1 VKNIA
6 IIGAGMTGLSIA
18 YNLKGNNIS
27 IFDKSWRPGGRVSTR
42 KHGDLLFD
50 HGAHYLSVNHN
61 VTQLKE
67 VLNKIDITKE
77 IEINFSTNLKE
88 NKLLK
93 KKIIIGKNGMNSI
106 PNTIYQS
113 LNVNSYFNTKIIKI
127 IKNKNNLYNLYS
139 DKNEYKNFDLILI
152 CIPYLQ
158 AKELSLN
165 LVDFSN
171 NHMPIYEPIY
181 TVMLSYEESN
191 NIKIDGGLNLHK
203 NIAFYMNQ
211 NFKFPELKN
220 ENWVINMSSKY
231 TEKNLN
237 INNYDL
243 EIYAQSIFEKS
254 FNITQSPIFVKAHR
268 WLYAQTKTSYNYLSK
283 KHWISSKDSKVF
295 LTGDWVLGKSLSD
308 AWNAGLKLSHYL
320 KILDI

>member
-6 IIGAGMTGLSIA
+6 IIGAGMTGLSLA
-18 YNLKGNNIS
+18 YNLQGNNIS

-61 VTQLKE
+61 VNQLKQ
-67 VLNKIDITKE
+67 VLIKINITKV
-77 IEINFSTNLKE
+77 IEINFLTNFKE
-88 NKLLK
+88 KKSIK
-93 KKIIIGKNGMNSI
+93 KKIIISKNGMNLI
-106 PNTIYQS
+106 PNTIHQS
-113 LNVNSYFNTKIIKI
+113 LNVNSYFNSKIIKI
-127 IKNKNNLYNLYS
+127 IKNKNNLFNLYTEN
-139 DKNEYKNFDLILI
+139 DEYKNFDLILI

-158 AKELSLN
+158 AKELS
-165 LVDFSN
+165 SN
-171 NHMPIYEPIY
+171 FINVSDNHEPIYEPIY
-181 TVMLSYEESN
+181 TVMLSYENSN
-191 NIKIDGGLNLHK
+191 NIEIDGGLNLDK
-203 NIAFYMNQ
+203 NVAFYMKQ

-220 ENWVINMSSKY
+220 ENWVVNMSSEY

-243 EIYAQSIFEKS
+243 EKYAQSIFEKS
-254 FNITQSPIFVKAHR
+254 FKIKQSPTFIKTHR
-268 WLYAQTKTSYNYLSK
+268 WLYAQTKTSYNHLSK
-283 KHWISSKDSKVF
+283 KNWISSKDNKVF

>member
-1 VKNIA
+1 MKNIA
-6 IIGAGMTGLSIA
+6 IIGAGMTGLSLT
-18 YNLKGNNIS
+18 YNLQGNNIS

-50 HGAHYLSVNHN
+50 HGAHYLSASHN

-77 IEINFSTNLKE
+77 IEINFSTNLKG

-106 PNTIYQS
+106 PNAIYQS
-113 LNVNSYFNTKIIKI
+113 LNVNSYFNSKIIKI
-127 IKNKNNLYNLYS
+127 IKNKNNLYDLYS
-139 DKNEYKNFDLILI
+139 EKDEYKNFDLILI

-165 LVDFSN
+165 LIDFSS
-171 NHMPIYEPIY
+171 NHKPIYEPIY

-191 NIKIDGGLNLHK
+191 NIEIDGGLNLDK

-211 NFKFPELKN
+211 NIKFPELKN

-254 FNITQSPIFVKAHR
+254 FNITQSPIFVKVHR

-283 KHWISSKDSKVF
+283 KNWISSKDSKVF

>member
-1 VKNIA
+1 
-6 IIGAGMTGLSIA
+6 MTGLSIA
-18 YNLKGNNIS
+18 YNLQGNNIS

>member
-1 VKNIA
+1 
-6 IIGAGMTGLSIA
+6 MTGLSIA

>member
-1 VKNIA
+1 
-6 IIGAGMTGLSIA
+6 MTGLSLA
-18 YNLKGNNIS
+18 YNLQGNNIS

-61 VTQLKE
+61 VNQLKQ
-67 VLNKIDITKE
+67 VLIKINITKV
-77 IEINFSTNLKE
+77 IEINFLTNFKE
-88 NKLLK
+88 KKSIK
-93 KKIIIGKNGMNSI
+93 KKIIISKNGMNLI
-106 PNTIYQS
+106 PNTIHQS
-113 LNVNSYFNTKIIKI
+113 LNVNSYFNSKIIKI
-127 IKNKNNLYNLYS
+127 IKNKNNLYDLYS
-139 DKNEYKNFDLILI
+139 EKDEYKNFDLILI

-165 LVDFSN
+165 LIDFSS
-171 NHMPIYEPIY
+171 NHKPIYEPIY

-191 NIKIDGGLNLHK
+191 NIEIDGGLNLDK

-237 INNYDL
+237 INNYNL

-254 FNITQSPIFVKAHR
+254 FNINQPPIFVKAHR
-268 WLYAQTKTSYNYLSK
+268 WLFAQTKTSYNYLSK
-283 KHWISSKDSKVF
+283 KNWISSTDSKVF

>member
-1 VKNIA
+1 MKNIA
-6 IIGAGMTGLSIA
+6 IIGAGMTGLSLA
-18 YNLKGNNIS
+18 YNLQGNNIS

-61 VTQLKE
+61 VNQLKQ
-67 VLNKIDITKE
+67 VLIKINITKV
-77 IEINFSTNLKE
+77 IEINFLTNFKE
-88 NKLLK
+88 KKSIK
-93 KKIIIGKNGMNSI
+93 KKIVISKNGMNLI
-106 PNTIYQS
+106 PNTIHQS
-113 LNVNSYFNTKIIKI
+113 LNVNSYFNSKIIKI
-127 IKNKNNLYNLYS
+127 IKNKNNLYDLYS
-139 DKNEYKNFDLILI
+139 EKDEYKNFDLILI

-165 LVDFSN
+165 LINLSN
-171 NHMPIYEPIY
+171 NHEPIYEPIY

-191 NIKIDGGLNLHK
+191 NIEIDGGLNLDK

-211 NFKFPELKN
+211 NIKFPELKN

-283 KHWISSKDSKVF
+283 KNWISSKDSKVF

>member
-1 VKNIA
+1 MKNIA

-18 YNLKGNNIS
+18 YNLQGNNIS

-50 HGAHYLSVNHN
+50 HGAHYLSANHN

>member
-1 VKNIA
+1 MKNIA
-6 IIGAGMTGLSIA
+6 IIGAGMTGLSLA
-18 YNLKGNNIS
+18 YNLQGNNIS

-50 HGAHYLSVNHN
+50 HGAHYLSTSHN

-67 VLNKIDITKE
+67 VLNKINITKE

-106 PNTIYQS
+106 PNAIYQS
-113 LNVNSYFNTKIIKI
+113 LNVNSYFNSKIIKI
-127 IKNKNNLYNLYS
+127 IKNKNNLYDLYS
-139 DKNEYKNFDLILI
+139 EKDEYKNFDLILI

-165 LVDFSN
+165 LINLSN
-171 NHMPIYEPIY
+171 NHEPIYEPIY

-191 NIKIDGGLNLHK
+191 NIKIDGGLNLDK

-237 INNYDL
+237 IKNYDL

-283 KHWISSKDSKVF
+283 KNWISSKDSKVF